1 MKTVKFLPLLLIL
14 VALTNCGNPN
24 PESTETPATPE
35 TTQNER
41 EFYQLKIY
49 SFSSKAQIAA
59 TDDYLKNAF
68 MPAVKKQG
76 IDKVGVFKFRA
87 NETDTVQKTYV
98 LLPFKTLE
106 QFKELDAK
114 LMEDEAYNTAGST
127 YINANYDNPPYDHI
141 ESIVMQAFTDMPK
154 MATPNLDG
162 PRSERIYELRS
173 YESPTEKYYVNKVD
187 MFNAGGE
194 VKLFDRLQFNAVFY
208 GEVLSGPRMPNL
220 MYMTTHSNMDTRDKN
235 WEAFV
240 DSPEWKELIAMPK
253 YDNNVSHADIWFLY
267 PTEYSD
273 Y

>member
-1 MKTVKFLPLLLIL
+1 MKTIKLLLL
-14 VALTNCGNPN
+14 LTTVALTSCGNPN
-24 PESTETPATPE
+24 PETEATTEPSE
-35 TTQNER
+35 TAQEER

-49 SFSSKAQIAA
+49 SFSSEEQIMT
-59 TDDYLKNAF
+59 TDNYLKNAF

-76 IDKVGVFKFRA
+76 IDKVGVFKFRT

-98 LLPFKTLE
+98 LLPFESLE
-106 QFKELDAK
+106 QFKALDQK
-114 LMEDEAYNTAGST
+114 LMEDEEYVTAGNA

-141 ESIVMQAFTDMPK
+141 ESIVLQAFTDMPMMK
-154 MATPNLDG
+154 VPNLDS

-173 YESPTEKYYVNKVD
+173 YESPTEKYYRNKVD

-194 VKLFDRLQFNAVFY
+194 VKLFDQLEFNAVFY
-208 GEVLSGPRMPNL
+208 GEVLSGPKMPNL
-220 MYMTTHSNMDTRDKN
+220 MYMTTHADMATREKN

-240 DSPEWKELIAMPK
+240 DSPEWKELSALPK
-253 YDNNVSHADIWFLY
+253 YENNVSHADIWFLY

>member
-1 MKTVKFLPLLLIL
+1 MKIIKPLLLMFTI
-14 VALTNCGNPN
+14 ALASCGNPN
-24 PESTETPATPE
+24 PEKAATAEPSETVQE
-35 TTQNER
+35 ER

-49 SFSSKAQIAA
+49 SFSTEEQVA
-59 TDDYLKNAF
+59 TVDNYLKNAF

-76 IDKVGVFKFRA
+76 IDKVGVFKSRLS
-87 NETDTVQKTYV
+87 ETDTVQKIFV

-106 QFKELDAK
+106 QFKELDNQ
-114 LMEDEAYNTAGST
+114 LLEDETHITAGSE
-127 YINANYDNPPYDHI
+127 YINANYDDPPYNRI
-141 ESIVMQAFTDMPK
+141 QSILLQAFPDMPTMK
-154 MATPNLDG
+154 VPDLDG

-173 YESPTEKYYVNKVD
+173 YESSTEKYYRNKVD

-194 VKLFDRLQFNAVFY
+194 VKLFERLDFNAVFY
-208 GEVLSGPRMPNL
+208 GEVLSGTKMPNL
-220 MYMTTHSNMDTRDKN
+220 MYMTTHADMATREKN

-253 YDNNVSHADIWFLY
+253 YENNMSHIDMWFLY